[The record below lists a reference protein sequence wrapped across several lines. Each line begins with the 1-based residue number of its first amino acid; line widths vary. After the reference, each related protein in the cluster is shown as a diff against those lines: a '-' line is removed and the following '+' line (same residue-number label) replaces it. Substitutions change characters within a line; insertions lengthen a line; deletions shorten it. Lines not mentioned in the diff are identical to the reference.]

1 MRRLTAAF
9 LAIAMMGLSITAS
22 ADETEH
28 YKDKFT
34 SISWHGSDGT
44 LPWSGPWS
52 EIGDDGDE
60 KRGNVRVVS
69 SGNCSGTCMRM
80 SALTTLLGSI
90 GAVRSADT
98 SLLEDVTLSYDIR
111 STSSLIG
118 STLDVQVN
126 GGGGWVEVADYQ
138 LASGINEHATI
149 DVSDFSSENFRVRFL
164 FSGLLLSSAVF
175 IDTIEILGTYIE
187 PTTTTTTT
195 TTTVP
200 QTTTTTAPTTTTTH
214 PTTTTSR
221 PDATTSTSIPGS
233 GSPAPT
239 TAQPGNDGPTTTT
252 LPGEAGGST
261 TSTAPDSSTTA
272 PIIAVGPGDPGQ
284 GGGPDQGGPVDEGT
298 GGDDST
304 EAFAPGG
311 SGIRAAARGL
321 QANFQGDLYGEVRS
335 VSALNGVDFR
345 ADFSMAVEV
354 IESSWAWIVL
364 LGLVIAYSI
373 ISGLDRRR
381 EIPTARRPAPEEISQ
396 AAR

>member
-1 MRRLTAAF
+1 VRRLTAAVV
-9 LAIAMMGLSITAS
+9 AIALMGLAVTAS
-22 ADETEH
+22 AHETEH

-34 SISWHGSDGT
+34 SISWHGSDGS
-44 LPWSGPWS
+44 LPWPGPWS

-60 KRGNVRVVS
+60 KKGNVRVVS

-98 SLLEDVTLSYDIR
+98 SLLEGITLSFDVR
-111 STSSLIG
+111 STSSLLA

-126 GGGGWVEVADYQ
+126 GGGGWVGVAQYN
-138 LASGINEHATI
+138 LASGINEHASI

-164 FSGLLLSSAVF
+164 FSGLLLSSEVYV
-175 IDTIEILGTYIE
+175 DTVEILGTYVE
-187 PTTTTTTT
+187 PTTTT

-200 QTTTTTAPTTTTTH
+200 QSTTTTTVPTTTTTQPS
-214 PTTTTSR
+214 PTTTSG
-221 PDATTSTSIPGS
+221 AEGTTSTTIPGS

-239 TAQPGNDGPTTTT
+239 TTTQPGGGKSTTTT
-252 LPGEAGGST
+252 APGDTDGST
-261 TSTAPDSSTTA
+261 TSTTPDSTTTT
-272 PIIAVGPGDPGQ
+272 IIAGGPAGPGQ
-284 GGGPDQGGPVDEGT
+284 GGGPDGGGPDGSGPFDGGT
-298 GGDDST
+298 NGDGST
-304 EAFAPGG
+304 DAFAPGG

-335 VSALNGVDFR
+335 VSALNGIDFQ

-354 IESSWAWIVL
+354 IAASWAWIVL

-373 ISGLDRRR
+373 VSGLDRRR
-381 EIPTARRPAPEEISQ
+381 VVADR
-396 AAR
+396 